1 MYTSLNESFT
11 EPMNGKLL
19 VVGIV
24 TFFIVFFV
32 YESLLMRG
40 LPH

>member
-1 MYTSLNESFT
+1 
-11 EPMNGKLL
+11 MNGKLL

-24 TFFIVFFV
+24 TFFLLFFV
-32 YESLLMRG
+32 YESWLMRG

>member
-1 MYTSLNESFT
+1 
-11 EPMNGKLL
+11 MNGRLL

-24 TFFIVFFV
+24 IFFFLFFV
-32 YESLLMRG
+32 YESWLMRG